1 MLQKLNF
8 KPGFNK
14 QVTDSGAESQWV
26 DGDFVRFRYGLPEKI
41 GGWKQLTNSNTTL
54 PGVARAQHA
63 FTSLTGERYVA
74 IGTSQGLFLYYEGE
88 FFDITPID
96 NDVIT
101 GADFDA
107 TSGSAT
113 VTVNKT
119 SHGLQ
124 NGRYVTFSSVTVPTG
139 SGYAT
144 TDFTNNS
151 FEVLN
156 ATSNTFEITMPSNSA
171 GDTSGTGSAQ
181 IDPYVIV
188 GPTFQTVGLGW
199 GTAAWGGASGLT
211 TTLNGA
217 LLDDT
222 NGTGGSGTSITL
234 TSTANFPTTGAI
246 KVGAEFISYT
256 GISGNDLTGITRA
269 AAGTTPSTTLNG
281 TLLDNTNGTS
291 GSNIALTSTSGFATS
306 GVIKIGTELISYTGI
321 SANNL
326 TGITRGV
333 SGTRTAHSSGAVVT
347 GASAH
352 SSGASVEYYIGW
364 GQSAISSTITLDPG
378 LWSLD
383 NFGQILIAT
392 IHNGETFTWN
402 AGTASARNVRATIMT
417 NAPTKSR
424 LTQVSDRDRHVFH
437 FGTETTIGTST
448 TQDPMFIRFSD
459 QENFNSYTPTAINT
473 AGTFRLDKGNEIIGA
488 VSGKDYTLVL
498 TDTSAYVIQFVGPP
512 FTFSVRQ
519 VGTNCGLI
527 GQNALSYSDGKVF
540 WMSGEGGFFV
550 YDGTVKAIPCLVE
563 DFVFTTNGDNLGINY
578 NSSMLVYAEHNSLYN
593 EINWFYPTSDSQQV
607 NRCVTYN
614 YAENLWTTG
623 SLARTTYIDTGV
635 YDLPYATEYNK
646 TALPT
651 FPIQGVTATYGATTY
666 YEHEVGK
673 DQVNSSGT
681 TSIDAFIQSGDFDIT
696 ASRSALGGS
705 TGLADLRGDGQFI
718 MSIKKFVPDFKILD
732 GNSKITLLLNNYPTD
747 TASSSPL
754 GPFTITSSTDK
765 IDTRARARLLAIKI
779 ENDAVGETWR
789 YGTLRVDIKP
799 DGRR

>member
-1 MLQKLNF
+1 MLQQLKF

-14 QVTDSGAESQWV
+14 QVTESGAESQWI

-41 GGWKQLTNSNTTL
+41 GGWSQLTNSNTTL
-54 PGVARAQHA
+54 PGVTRAQHA
-63 FTSLTGERYVA
+63 FTSLTGDRYVA
-74 IGTSQGLFLYYEGE
+74 LGTSQGLFLYYEGE

-101 GADFDA
+101 GATFDA
-107 TSGSAT
+107 TSGSPT

-139 SGYAT
+139 SGYAV

-156 ATSNTFEITMPSNSA
+156 QTANTFEITMPSNSA
-171 GDTSGTGSAQ
+171 GSTSGTGSAQ
-181 IDPYVIV
+181 IDPYVII

-199 GTAAWGGASGLT
+199 GTATWGGASALT

-217 LLDDT
+217 LLDDA

-234 TSTANFPTTGAI
+234 TSTANFPTTGSI

-256 GISGNDLTGITRA
+256 GVSGNDLTGITRA
-269 AAGTTPSTTLNG
+269 VAGT
-281 TLLDNTNGTS
+281 
-291 GSNIALTSTSGFATS
+291 
-306 GVIKIGTELISYTGI
+306 
-321 SANNL
+321 
-326 TGITRGV
+326 R
-333 SGTRTAHSSGAVVT
+333 
-347 GASAH
+347 SAH
-352 SSGASVEYYIGW
+352 SDGASVEYYISW

-402 AGTASARNVRATIMT
+402 AGAASARNVRATIMSG
-417 NAPTKSR
+417 APTKTR

-437 FGTETTIGTST
+437 FGTETTIGDST

-459 QENFNSYTPTAINT
+459 QENFNVYQPTATNT

-512 FTFSVRQ
+512 FTFSIRQ

-527 GQNALSYSDGKVF
+527 GQNALSYSNGIVF
-540 WMSGEGGFFV
+540 WMSGEGGFFMF
-550 YDGTVKAIPCLVE
+550 DGTVKAIPCLVE

-593 EINWFYPTSDSQQV
+593 EISWFYATDDSQQV
-607 NRCVTYN
+607 NRCVVYN
-614 YAENLWTTG
+614 YAENLWTTS
-623 SLARTTYIDTGV
+623 SLARTSYIDTGV

-646 TALPT
+646 TGLPT

-666 YEHEVGK
+666 YEHEIGT
-673 DQVNSSGT
+673 DQINSSGT
-681 TSIDAFIQSGDFDIT
+681 TSINAFIQSGDYDIT
-696 ASRSALGGS
+696 NSNNIANLQ
-705 TGLADLRGDGQFI
+705 GDGEYI
-718 MSIKKFVPDFKILD
+718 MSVKRFIPDFAVQT
-732 GNSKITLLLNNYPTD
+732 GNTKITLVLNDYPNN

-754 GPFTITSSTDK
+754 GPFTVSSSTDK
-765 IDTRARARLLAIKI
+765 VDTRARARLVALKI

-789 YGTLRVDIKP
+789 YGTLRLDAKP